1 MQSSKPKLHTLE
13 SLRGIAAILVVFLHS
28 KFYSSSEINL
38 LRINGGIWVDFF
50 FILSGFVMGYAY
62 FSKVSSHTISFK
74 KFISLRFG
82 RLFPLNTFILLLW
95 VPYVIV
101 KIYAFNQG
109 YGHIDPIERHSPLQF
124 ISNLFLIQSLNLHDQ
139 STWNGPAWSISTE
152 FFTYIFYFFTVSAL
166 YKTFPKIKIFY
177 NMLFLVTLSLLAY
190 YLLIVLNDN
199 KFFAT
204 YNYGVLRCIGGFFL
218 GLLIYQLYLLLKNKK
233 SILNKTI
240 IFHCIEIFLTL
251 LIIFLLYKIR
261 ESNLYIFTLILVF
274 ALTIL
279 VLALQSNGIMSK
291 ILSHKLLRYLGKLSY
306 SIYLCHALILVVAS
320 NFFQYILKV
329 ETAIDPVFNLKVLI
343 VPYSFLLNIV
353 FLLIVILFSHY
364 TYNLIE
370 KPFRNR
376 FRTIAKH
383 Y

>member
-1 MQSSKPKLHTLE
+1 MQSSKPKLQTLE

-28 KFYSSSEINL
+28 KFYSSNDINL

-62 FSKVSSHTISFK
+62 FSKVSSHSISFK
-74 KFISLRFG
+74 KFITLRFG

-95 VPYVIV
+95 VPYVVV
-101 KIYAFNQG
+101 KIYAYNHG

-124 ISNLFLIQSLNLHDQ
+124 LSNLFLVQSLNLHAQ

-152 FFTYIFYFFTVSAL
+152 FFTYIFYFFTVSVL
-166 YKTFPKIKIFY
+166 YKIFPKIKMVYSMFI
-177 NMLFLVTLSLLAY
+177 LLALSFLAY
-190 YLLIVLNDN
+190 YLLLTFNDD

-204 YNYGVLRCIGGFFL
+204 YNYGILRCIGGFFL
-218 GLLIYQLYLLLKNKK
+218 GLLMYQIYLLFENKK
-233 SILNKTI
+233 SILKKTI
-240 IFHCIEIFLTL
+240 IFHCIEILLTL
-251 LIIFLLYKIR
+251 AIIFLLYNIR
-261 ESNLYIFTLILVF
+261 ESNLYIFTLILIF

-279 VLALQSNGIMSK
+279 ILALQSNGVMSK
-291 ILSHKLLRYLGKLSY
+291 ILNHKLLRYLGKLSY

-343 VPYSFLLNIV
+343 VPYSFLLNIG
-353 FLLIVILFSHY
+353 FLLIVILFSHF
-364 TYNLIE
+364 TYKLIE
-370 KPFRNR
+370 EPFRNR
-376 FRTIAKH
+376 FRTIATH